1 MHLIQIW
8 EHWTNGRTLEI
19 VDPFLGRFSEDQV
32 LTCVHVG
39 LLCVQQSP
47 IDRPTMSAVNA
58 ILGTDT
64 PSLQIPSKPAFCIQD
79 ISSHPE
85 TREDVSRA
93 TREPVVVSANEA
105 SFTNLEPR

>member
-1 MHLIQIW
+1 MQIW
-8 EHWTNGRTLEI
+8 EHWTNRRTLEI
-19 VDPFLGRFSEDQV
+19 VDPFLGSFSEDQV

-47 IDRPTMSAVNA
+47 IDRPRMSAVNA

-79 ISSHPE
+79 ISSDLE
-85 TREDVSRA
+85 TRETVSGA
-93 TREPVVVSANEA
+93 TLKPAVVSATEV
-105 SFTNLEPR
+105 SFTELEPR